1 MCLSLRRLRG
11 LGGLRRLRGDP
22 YSLRERGSAIAE
34 FVMVSGL
41 VLGLGVSVFQL
52 GLALYVRNTLIS
64 CASEG
69 ARLGARADSSPA
81 EGADRSRD
89 LIARS
94 LSTAYAQGV
103 VATTTTT
110 AAGVRVVDVSITAPL
125 PVIGLIGP
133 SGTLT
138 VQGRAFVESQ

>member
-1 MCLSLRRLRG
+1 
-11 LGGLRRLRGDP
+11 
-22 YSLRERGSAIAE
+22 
-34 FVMVSGL
+34 MVSGL

-64 CASEG
+64 CAFEG

-103 VATTTTT
+103 AATTTTT
-110 AAGVRVVDVSITAPL
+110 AAGVRVVDVRITAPL